1 MSELYEAIKKDF
13 NLEAVNS
20 HEMAPLML
28 AYIGDAVYE
37 VIVRTMVISKGNRQS
52 SKLHKDSTHLV
63 NAATQAQFAESL
75 MEHLTDEELTVYKR
89 GRNANS
95 HNKAK
100 NASTGDYRKATG
112 FEALIG
118 FLFLEG
124 KTDRIHELLNKVITN
139 E

>member
-1 MSELYEAIKKDF
+1 MSELYDIIRKDF
-13 NLEAVNS
+13 NLCDVNPY
-20 HEMAPLML
+20 EMAPLML

-37 VIVRTMVISKGNRQS
+37 VIVRTIVISKGNRQS
-52 SKLHKDSTHLV
+52 SKLHKDSTSLV
-63 NAATQAQFAESL
+63 NAAVQAEFAERL
-75 MEHLTDEELTVYKR
+75 MDSLTDEELTVYKR

-100 NASTGDYRKATG
+100 NATTGDYRKATG

-118 FLFLEG
+118 FLFLQGRTE
-124 KTDRIHELLNKVITN
+124 RIHELLNKVIVN